1 MLTLMKILK
10 FFSFLNSIFSTNK
23 ACNYSIKK
31 RINNCYKEQ
40 NVIILTLIPELCA
53 PEIMTAKQSQTT
65 ERAWLHPV
73 KLRPMRQTAGPNM
86 ATIANDFRIVPRDK
100 MSLLD
105 SPSAIH
111 AMGMEKNSSNKY
123 GRADKNPF

>member
-1 MLTLMKILK
+1 MKIIK
-10 FFSFLNSIFSTNK
+10 FLSFLNSICSTIK
-23 ACNYSIKK
+23 ACNYSKKK
-31 RINNCYKEQ
+31 RINNSCKEQ

-105 SPSAIH
+105 SPSAIQ
-111 AMGMEKNSSNKY
+111 ATGMEKKSSNKY